1 MSSNGQDAATAIKD
15 TSSPDQSRVKRNLE
29 LIWLRID
36 ERFNNFAH
44 AFRFFDMNFNNR
56 VSFNEFSQGIE
67 TLKVKITLKE
77 QMECFNHLD
86 GDRKEYITYDDFCGL
101 TKERR

>member
-1 MSSNGQDAATAIKD
+1 MSSNAKDKATAEKD
-15 TSSPDQSRVKRNLE
+15 TASPEETRLKRNLE

-36 ERFNNFAH
+36 ERFSSFSA

-77 QMECFNHLD
+77 
-86 GDRKEYITYDDFCGL
+86 
-101 TKERR
+101 